1 MQRLFRFSTV
11 ALNRA
16 HEAMLYRLSA
26 YAVPLVI
33 AMFSLIAL
41 AFWPS
46 QYTATAPLP
55 LSIQVLEGSSAV
67 PEPAGVLAL
76 LHQQAPVLTR
86 ETALSEQPFWFVFT
100 VPPSPTHDAAPR
112 IAELPSRRASAL
124 ACWDGQSLM
133 PLGRSDRSHNTG
145 AMTAAKAGFALQL
158 EASHLQTP
166 VLCRVESIGAAQ
178 ISVLLWSST
187 DYQTSARAFHR
198 TYGLL
203 EGGISV
209 LCLCV
214 LFIALIN
221 RSGLYLLFSAWLA
234 INLRMAGLSLGGD
247 TQWLGYLL
255 PVEWLTD
262 VRQMTKVIYYFM
274 TAALFSALFRE
285 ELKRVGSTTVLHL
298 AQWTCVPVFLAA
310 LVLPR
315 AQYLPLFWACT
326 TTGIAVLLY
335 YLARIFM
342 VARSRVVVWC
352 MCGVLI
358 TLFSILSEIVASA
371 MGIRVL
377 IGSVNSVTAALS
389 SSILT
394 ALAIAEHLRL
404 KQTNLVELQADS
416 TQAFNAMPIGLFTL
430 DTQGQLLS
438 ANPALWA
445 MLGAG
450 VVTDPMH
457 WSDFFE
463 AGAWT
468 RLHRHLHERRASL
481 TEPRGAG
488 PNATWLGAD
497 RRNAV
502 TGSPSE
508 IEVQG
513 KAQAPGA
520 PVRRFLVQATLTR
533 GKVQGSLQD
542 VTEKSKATEAL
553 YFLANHD
560 SLTKVLSRRGLE
572 LALQAEKDEL
582 SPGQTLSLAYLD
594 LDRFKLIN
602 DMFGHGVGD
611 AVLQQMCMRV
621 TALLPPGMKFGRV
634 GGDEFVLM
642 FPHTPVGMAAHMCKG
657 LIEAIGTQPYY
668 LAASA
673 FYVRGSI
680 GVVEVDEHISIK
692 DAISAADR
700 ACQQAKVAQRDGL
713 MVYQKH
719 SAAYLQHEAELALIA
734 QLSGKAP
741 FKGLYL
747 EMQPLLSLHTPDA
760 ALDFEVLLRMDGP
773 TGVPVPTERLIAA
786 AQASGCMGK
795 VDLWVLSTT
804 LEWLNTHQHALTQTR
819 FACVNLSGASLND
832 ERFLGAAYALLDAHH
847 PILGMLCLEITESV
861 ALQDVQNTRKFVD
874 KVRRIG
880 ARVALDDFG
889 AGYTS
894 FSYLKEI
901 RADLLKI
908 DGSFIVDMAT
918 HPTHIA
924 IVQAIVQLAKSLDMQ
939 VIAEWVEDHATLQA
953 LKDMGVD
960 YAQGRIISD
969 ALAPERIL
977 GAHSAH
983 DFLLQPQAARVR
995 PSVTTSTP
1003 LLAPAPNSGHWTS
1016 PDPLWAQTDTHAA

>member
-1 MQRLFRFSTV
+1 MPRLFRYS
-11 ALNRA
+11 ALGLNRA
-16 HEAMLYRLSA
+16 HEALLHWVSA

-33 AMFSLIAL
+33 ALFSLIAL

-46 QYTATAPLP
+46 QYPATAPLP
-55 LSIQVLEGSSAV
+55 LSMQVLEGSSTV
-67 PEPAGVLAL
+67 SEPADVLAL
-76 LHQQAPVLTR
+76 LHQQTPVFTQ
-86 ETALSEQPFWFVFT
+86 ETALSEQPFWFAFT
-100 VPPSPTHDAAPR
+100 VPPSPANDIGPR

-133 PLGRSDRSHNTG
+133 PLGRSDRKHNVG
-145 AMTAAKAGFALQL
+145 ALSAAKAGFALQL
-158 EASHLQTP
+158 DPSLLDTP
-166 VLCRVESIGAAQ
+166 VVCRVASVGAAQ
-178 ISVLLWSST
+178 ISVLLWNST
-187 DYQTSARAFHR
+187 DYQTSARSFHR
-198 TYGLL
+198 TSGLL

-214 LFIALIN
+214 LLIALIN

-234 INLRMAGLSLGGD
+234 INLRMAELSLGGD

-255 PVEWLTD
+255 PVGWLTE
-262 VRQMTKVIYYFM
+262 VRQLTKVIYYFM
-274 TAALFSALFRE
+274 TAALFSALFKE
-285 ELKRVGSTTVLHL
+285 DLKRVGSTAVLHL
-298 AQWTCVPVFLAA
+298 AQWTCIPVFLAA
-310 LVLPR
+310 L
-315 AQYLPLFWACT
+315 ALPLEHFLRLFWVCT
-326 TTGIAVLLY
+326 TFCIVVLLY
-335 YLARIFM
+335 YLARIFL
-342 VARSRVVVWC
+342 VARSRVVLWC
-352 MCGVLI
+352 VAGVLV
-358 TLFSILSEIVASA
+358 TLCSILSEVIASA
-371 MGIRVL
+371 LGIRVL

-389 SSILT
+389 SSLLT

-404 KQTNLVELQADS
+404 EQNKLVELQTDS
-416 TQAFNAMPIGLFTL
+416 AQAFNAMPIGLFTL

-438 ANPALWA
+438 ANPALWS

-450 VVTDPMH
+450 VVTGPVH

-463 AGAWT
+463 DGSWT
-468 RLHRHLHERRASL
+468 RLHGHLHERRVPL
-481 TEPRGAG
+481 TEPRGAV
-488 PNATWLGAD
+488 PTIAWPGAD
-497 RRNAV
+497 RRIPGRGNA
-502 TGSPSE
+502 GE

-513 KAQAPGA
+513 KAKAPGL
-520 PVRRFLVQATLTR
+520 PVRRFLVQAKLTR

-542 VTEKSKATEAL
+542 VTEKSKASEAL

-560 SLTKVLSRRGLE
+560 SLTKVLSRHGLE

-621 TALLPPGMKFGRV
+621 TALLPPGMKFGRI

-642 FPHTPVGMAAHMCKG
+642 FPHTPVAMAAHMCKG
-657 LIEAIGTQPYY
+657 LIEAIGTQPYH
-668 LAASA
+668 LAANA

-680 GVVEVDEHISIK
+680 GVVEVDAHISIK
-692 DAISAADR
+692 DALSAADR

-719 SAAYLQHEAELALIA
+719 SVAYLQHEAELALIA
-734 QLSGKAP
+734 QLSGKTP
-741 FKGLYL
+741 FQGLYL
-747 EMQPLLSLHTPDA
+747 EMQPLLSLHTPEA

-773 TGVPVPTERLIAA
+773 TGLPVPTERVIAA
-786 AQASGCMGK
+786 AQASGYMGK

-804 LEWLNTHQHALTQTR
+804 LAWLEKHQHALTKTR

-832 ERFLGAAYALLDAHH
+832 ERFLEAAYALLDTHQA
-847 PILGMLCLEITESV
+847 ILGMVCLEITESV

-908 DGSFIVDMAT
+908 DGSFIVGMAT

-924 IVQAIVQLAKSLDMQ
+924 IVQAIVQLAKSLDML
-939 VIAEWVEDHATLQA
+939 VIAEWVEDHATLQL

-969 ALAPERIL
+969 ALAPEHIL
-977 GAHSAH
+977 GTRSAH
-983 DFLLQPQAARVR
+983 DFLL
-995 PSVTTSTP
+995 
-1003 LLAPAPNSGHWTS
+1003 LLHPA
-1016 PDPLWAQTDTHAA
+1016 